1 MSSPDSLLR
10 ATLNRLAARL
20 SHGLADAAVGLAAL
34 AQDAPERLSDE
45 WDLFQKEVIAEADRL
60 EQEIEQAEEVKA
72 SSSVQASG
80 SSSWAFASPCLETRA
95 TASGMTRKTCCANP
109 GPNGSL

>member
-45 WDLFQKEVIAEADRL
+45 WDLFQQEVIAEADRL
-60 EQEIEQAEEVKA
+60 EQEIDQAEEVKA
-72 SSSVQASG
+72 SSSVQASE
-80 SSSWAFASPCLETRA
+80 SAQAQIDRLRA
-95 TASGMTRKTCCANP
+95 KVADLNRKVEVKH
-109 GPNGSL
+109 

>member
-34 AQDAPERLSDE
+34 AQDAPERLSNE
-45 WDLFQKEVIAEADRL
+45 WDLFQQEVIAEADRL

-72 SSSVQASG
+72 SSSAQASE
-80 SSSWAFASPCLETRA
+80 SAQAQIDRLRA
-95 TASGMTRKTCCANP
+95 KVADLNRKVEVKQ
-109 GPNGSL
+109 

>member
-45 WDLFQKEVIAEADRL
+45 WDLFQQEVIAEADRL
-60 EQEIEQAEEVKA
+60 EQEIDQAEEVKA
-72 SSSVQASG
+72 SSSAQASE
-80 SSSWAFASPCLETRA
+80 SAQAQIDRLRA
-95 TASGMTRKTCCANP
+95 KVADLNRKVEVKH
-109 GPNGSL
+109 

>member
-34 AQDAPERLSDE
+34 AQDAPERLSNE
-45 WDLFQKEVIAEADRL
+45 WDLFQQEVIAEADRL
-60 EQEIEQAEEVKA
+60 EQEIDQAEEVKA
-72 SSSVQASG
+72 SSSAQASE
-80 SSSWAFASPCLETRA
+80 SAQAQIDRLRA
-95 TASGMTRKTCCANP
+95 KVADLNRKVEVKH
-109 GPNGSL
+109 

>member
-34 AQDAPERLSDE
+34 AQDAPERLSNE
-45 WDLFQKEVIAEADRL
+45 WDLFQQEVIAEADRL
-60 EQEIEQAEEVKA
+60 EQEFAQPGDANTSSTQASEQDQAQAQIDRLRAKVADLNRKVEVKH
-72 SSSVQASG
+72 
-80 SSSWAFASPCLETRA
+80 
-95 TASGMTRKTCCANP
+95 
-109 GPNGSL
+109 

>member
-34 AQDAPERLSDE
+34 AQDAPERLSNE
-45 WDLFQKEVIAEADRL
+45 WDLFQQEVIAEADRF
-60 EQEIEQAEEVKA
+60 EQEIDQAEEVKA
-72 SSSVQASG
+72 SSSVQASE
-80 SSSWAFASPCLETRA
+80 SAQAQIDRLRA
-95 TASGMTRKTCCANP
+95 KVADLNRKVEVKH
-109 GPNGSL
+109 

>member
-34 AQDAPERLSDE
+34 AQDAPERLSNE
-45 WDLFQKEVIAEADRL
+45 WDLFQQEVIAEADRL
-60 EQEIEQAEEVKA
+60 EQEIDQAEEVKA
-72 SSSVQASG
+72 SSSMQASE
-80 SSSWAFASPCLETRA
+80 SAQAQIDRLRA
-95 TASGMTRKTCCANP
+95 KVADLNRKVEVKH
-109 GPNGSL
+109 

>member
-34 AQDAPERLSDE
+34 AQDAPERLSNE
-45 WDLFQKEVIAEADRL
+45 WDLFQQEVIAEADRL
-60 EQEIEQAEEVKA
+60 EQEIDQAEEVKA
-72 SSSVQASG
+72 SSSVQASE
-80 SSSWAFASPCLETRA
+80 SAQAQIDRLRA
-95 TASGMTRKTCCANP
+95 KVADLNLKVEVKH
-109 GPNGSL
+109 

>member
-34 AQDAPERLSDE
+34 AQDAPERLSNE
-45 WDLFQKEVIAEADRL
+45 WDLFQQEVIAEADRL
-60 EQEIEQAEEVKA
+60 EQEIDQAEEVKA
-72 SSSVQASG
+72 SSSVQASE
-80 SSSWAFASPCLETRA
+80 SAQAQIDRLRA
-95 TASGMTRKTCCANP
+95 KVADLNRKVEVKH
-109 GPNGSL
+109 